1 MKKHKNKKKITDDLS
16 YLPYK
21 DCLNCGTELKGMF
34 CHRCGQKAV
43 DKTPTV
49 GSFIFEYFDHAVK
62 WDHKFF
68 STFGTLIR
76 RPGHLT
82 NEYNAGKFTSQE
94 HPLKLNMFLLFVFIT
109 LFLFFS
115 GTEKV
120 TNSVQSMVE
129 DDQVF
134 SPLQLQM
141 LENDQ
146 MYVQK
151 MQDSA
156 KDTVLLLAPLHL
168 ADNYPKII
176 SNIKTIEN
184 TNGEAL
190 DKWVAVLPQ
199 VLIEDKI
206 VVPDDSGSYYFSKE
220 NIADNSDLNLSLT
233 ILEKMVNITSHY
245 FPILFLLTAP
255 FLSFSIQLVQRKKKI
270 PGINH
275 FIFALHYTAFLEFLM
290 IVVFILHLTIN
301 PSMLLLK
308 YVLQIASTIYLAIA
322 YHRVYASTWVKD
334 ILKSILTNFIYT
346 IILILIFI
354 AIFIAACIVAAC
366 DVS

>member
-134 SPLQLQM
+134 SALQLQM
-141 LENDQ
+141 LENEQ
-146 MYVQK
+146 YVQK

-206 VVPDDSGSYYFSKE
+206 VVPDDSGNYYFSKE
-220 NIADNSDLNLSLT
+220 NIADNSDLNLSIT
-233 ILEKMVNITSHY
+233 IWEKMVNITSHY

-308 YVLQIASTIYLAIA
+308 YVLQIASSIYLAIA